1 MKKLLIATILTLL
14 ALPFATFDRAVAQ
27 GGHEYSPLVEKTVDY
42 KDWSLPDL
50 KTDKPVELR
59 SLMKDKKLV
68 MIVYF
73 APWCRNWKYEA
84 PVAEKLYEK
93 YKDQGFQV
101 IAVSEYGSKDEVR
114 NFFGEAGPPYP
125 VVVESEGRDA
135 RDKTPHYGYR
145 QLTGDT
151 RNWGSPWNI
160 FLEPAKVKPTGEI
173 LTEKAWVVN
182 GELVEE
188 EVDKFIGSKVQA
200 SSTVK
205 KDPK

>member
-14 ALPFATFDRAVAQ
+14 ALPFIAQAQ

-84 PVAEKLYEK
+84 PVAQKLYEK
-93 YKDQGFQV
+93 FKDQGFEV
-101 IAVSEYGSKDEVR
+101 IGVSEYGSKDEVR

-188 EVDKFIGSKVQA
+188 EVDRFIASKVQA